1 MSILIVQYILRIE
14 MILRKSFLLYVAP
27 LEKLFGARVC
37 VCVCVCVCVEIIL
50 LKYWK
55 FS

>member
-27 LEKLFGARVC
+27 LEKLFGARVRARARAR
-37 VCVCVCVCVEIIL
+37 VCVCVCV
-50 LKYWK
+50 
-55 FS
+55 